1 MANIFSKAW
10 KGIKKVAKKIGKGI
24 KKVVKKI
31 GRAVGKLGIV
41 GQIGMMFLMPYA
53 MQGLGSLFGQFAGG
67 VADTWASSLLSK
79 SNIAAKAL
87 GHTMNAIHTVGTTV
101 MKPFTFIRDQIGKS
115 IDWIGETTGTS
126 SLTDGVNKLI
136 GYDSKKVSADVGITE
151 ISDSSLMGSGGS
163 ATETLGGEYIQSDAF
178 TPEGM
183 KSVSEVDYIQRM
195 RDSVDVNNLTA
206 STTPAGT
213 LTDTGATF
221 KSESILG
228 RTNVG
233 PEVTSPSPISIED
246 ISAQTFQALEEG
258 QPWTSKAKEWVIGQ
272 RDSVVNSFKDFDVG
286 EDIINPA
293 IRQGGASKLA
303 YTIAGDPPQQKILQT
318 IREEPNLFALSNMFG
333 DSSIFRNV
341 NMMSEQRGNVWAGTN
356 LLNYDYVKSVG
367 NDGTADYYNNM
378 RGLELMA

>member
-1 MANIFSKAW
+1 MDEKELKENAERYVELLSSYEVYMRTLE
-10 KGIKKVAKKIGKGI
+10 KVVKKIGKGI

-31 GRAVGKLGIV
+31 GRAVGKLGLV

-53 MQGLGSLFGQFAGG
+53 MQGLGSLFGQFASGTAG
-67 VADTWASSLLSK
+67 TWANTLAASSNVGL
-79 SNIAAKAL
+79 KAL

-136 GYDSKKVSADVGITE
+136 GYDSETRLKEFDLESIRSKYRSPSELSLPKSQIGGDIPDVSFGE
-151 ISDSSLMGSGGS
+151 
-163 ATETLGGEYIQSDAF
+163 AT
-178 TPEGM
+178 P
-183 KSVSEVDYIQRM
+183 DYIRRM
-195 RDSVDVNNLTA
+195 EESIDLNNLTA

-213 LTDTGATF
+213 IADTGATF
-221 KSESILG
+221 QSESILG

-272 RDSVVNSFKDFDVG
+272 RDSVVNSFKDF
-286 EDIINPA
+286 A
-293 IRQGGASKLA
+293 QS
-303 YTIAGDPPQQKILQT
+303 
-318 IREEPNLFALSNMFG
+318 
-333 DSSIFRNV
+333 
-341 NMMSEQRGNVWAGTN
+341 
-356 LLNYDYVKSVG
+356 
-367 NDGTADYYNNM
+367 
-378 RGLELMA
+378 

>member
-31 GRAVGKLGIV
+31 GRAVGKLGLV

-53 MQGLGSLFGQFAGG
+53 MQGLGSLFGQFASGTAG
-67 VADTWASSLLSK
+67 TWANTLAASSNVGL
-79 SNIAAKAL
+79 KAL

-115 IDWIGETTGTS
+115 IDWIGETPGTS

-136 GYDSKKVSADVGITE
+136 GYDSETRLKEFDLESIRSKYRSPSELSLPKSQIGGDIPDVSFGEATPDYIAE
-151 ISDSSLMGSGGS
+151 MRKSISTDTMTAS
-163 ATETLGGEYIQSDAF
+163 ATPS
-178 TPEGM
+178 
-183 KSVSEVDYIQRM
+183 
-195 RDSVDVNNLTA
+195 
-206 STTPAGT
+206 GT
-213 LTDTGATF
+213 IADTGQTF
-221 KSESILG
+221 KSESILSP
-228 RTNVG
+228 TNLG
-233 PEVTSPSPISIED
+233 PEVTLPSPISIED

-293 IRQGGASKLA
+293 IRQGGASRLA
-303 YTIAGDPPQQKILQT
+303 YAIAGDPPQQKILQT
-318 IREEPNLFALSNMFG
+318 IRQEPNLFALSNMFG

>member
-1 MANIFSKAW
+1 MEE
-10 KGIKKVAKKIGKGI
+10 
-24 KKVVKKI
+24 
-31 GRAVGKLGIV
+31 
-41 GQIGMMFLMPYA
+41 
-53 MQGLGSLFGQFAGG
+53 
-67 VADTWASSLLSK
+67 
-79 SNIAAKAL
+79 
-87 GHTMNAIHTVGTTV
+87 
-101 MKPFTFIRDQIGKS
+101 S
-115 IDWIGETTGTS
+115 ID
-126 SLTDGVNKLI
+126 L
-136 GYDSKKVSADVGITE
+136 
-151 ISDSSLMGSGGS
+151 
-163 ATETLGGEYIQSDAF
+163 
-178 TPEGM
+178 
-183 KSVSEVDYIQRM
+183 
-195 RDSVDVNNLTA
+195 NNLTA

-213 LTDTGATF
+213 IADTGATF
-221 KSESILG
+221 QSESILG

-293 IRQGGASKLA
+293 IRQGGASRLA
-303 YTIAGDPPQQKILQT
+303 YAIAGDPPQQKILQT
-318 IREEPNLFALSNMFG
+318 IRQEPNLFALSNMFG